1 MKKYLSVFLILFT
14 LCLTSNVSAYDFDV
28 NVGDQVIWAGD
39 YVGNGGEF
47 TWTLLDDGGDR
58 TDFSWSSFCVETS
71 QTIRRATPYTVTGI
85 SDTTT
90 SGATLTNEVAWLYWN
105 FSNNTLDGYN
115 SSSTTSQMALQNL
128 IWDGL
133 NQDDSYFSWRRGV
146 GNQMDTWLEMA
157 ETAIQGGWTNDGLV
171 QILNLG
177 GAQDQLIAANPVPE
191 PASMCLL
198 GIGLIGLA
206 VVGRKKIQH
215 QTMV

>member
-1 MKKYLSVFLILFT
+1 
-14 LCLTSNVSAYDFDV
+14 
-28 NVGDQVIWAGD
+28 
-39 YVGNGGEF
+39 
-47 TWTLLDDGGDR
+47 
-58 TDFSWSSFCVETS
+58 
-71 QTIRRATPYTVTGI
+71 
-85 SDTTT
+85 
-90 SGATLTNEVAWLYWN
+90 
-105 FSNNTLDGYN
+105 
-115 SSSTTSQMALQNL
+115 MALQNL